1 MSCTAWCLKNESVH
15 CVVLGASN
23 VDQLY
28 EDMQA
33 IQVAYACNRAVI
45 LCTILRVLASA
56 DNIVKLPYSTVLFI
70 NQKIFGQQNCCNG
83 SA

>member
-1 MSCTAWCLKNESVH
+1 VAATVKLQEFVINEPFFTIRATMSHNLCRAVHCTAIIKGPMLYTYCTAWCLKNESVH

-33 IQVAYACNRAVI
+33 IQVFTA
-45 LCTILRVLASA
+45 
-56 DNIVKLPYSTVLFI
+56 
-70 NQKIFGQQNCCNG
+70 
-83 SA
+83 